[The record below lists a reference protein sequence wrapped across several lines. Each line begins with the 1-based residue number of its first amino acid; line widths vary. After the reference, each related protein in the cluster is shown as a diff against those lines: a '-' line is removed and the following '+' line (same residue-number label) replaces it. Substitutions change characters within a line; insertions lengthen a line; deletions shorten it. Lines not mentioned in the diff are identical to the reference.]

1 VTSVDEDGSVEADAE
16 GVESAA
22 SDGGAALD
30 PARSLAV
37 TEYLVK
43 ALADSPED
51 VSVSAEVSGDT
62 ARLTVDMARADVGR
76 IIGKRGR
83 VAGSIRSVVRA
94 AAYLDGHKVDVDF
107 D

>member
-1 VTSVDEDGSVEADAE
+1 MTSDSGIEENGAAEQADAE
-16 GVESAA
+16 DAPDDSV
-22 SDGGAALD
+22 DT
-30 PARSLAV
+30 ARSVAV

-51 VSVSAEVSGDT
+51 VEVTAEVRGDT
-62 ARLTVDMARADVGR
+62 ARLNVDMARSDVGR

-94 AAYLDGHKVDVDF
+94 ASHLDGHKVDVDF